1 MPGAPEIST
10 SVGFFMLAFIIP
22 WALIHSPT
30 RGHVTLPSMRIVF
43 MGTPD
48 FAVPVLSRMVE
59 AGHDIAAV
67 YSQPDRPS
75 GRGRKLVPTPTKR
88 FAEERGIEV
97 RQAKSLRSEEER
109 EALASLCP
117 EVVVVAAYG
126 LFLPPDALE
135 IPPLGCLN
143 IHPSLLPRYR
153 GPSPVVSA
161 ILNGDEETG
170 VTIMKLDEG
179 MDSGP
184 ILAQERVSIAEEEPA
199 PELTRRLFDL
209 GADLLVDTLPRWSS
223 GDIQATPQDESR
235 ATFTS
240 LVKKEDGEIDWADDA
255 ERITRMV
262 RAYQPWP
269 GTFTHWDGKLL
280 KILDATSMAGDAPAG
295 HVVELDVGG
304 IGIGTSDRLLAVSRL
319 QIEGRRP
326 SDALDFVRGYPD
338 FVGAELD
345 RSS

>member
-1 MPGAPEIST
+1 
-10 SVGFFMLAFIIP
+10 
-22 WALIHSPT
+22 
-30 RGHVTLPSMRIVF
+30 

-48 FAVPVLSRMVE
+48 FAVPVLSRLVE

-75 GRGRKLVPTPTKR
+75 GRGRKLVPTPTKL
-88 FAEERGIEV
+88 FAEERGIGV
-97 RQAKSLRSEEER
+97 RQPKSLRSEDECA
-109 EALASLCP
+109 ALAALGP
-117 EVVVVAAYG
+117 DVVVVAAYG
-126 LFLPPDALE
+126 IFLPPEALAV
-135 IPPLGCLN
+135 PALGCLN

-153 GPSPVVSA
+153 GPSPVVSS

-184 ILAQERVSIAEEEPA
+184 VVAQERVSIGEEETG

-209 GADLLVDTLPRWSS
+209 GADLFVDTLPRWAS

-240 LVKKEDGEIDWADDA
+240 LVKKENGEIDWTDDA
-255 ERITRMV
+255 ERIARMV
-262 RAYQPWP
+262 RAYEPWP
-269 GTFTHWDGKLL
+269 GTFTHWDGKQL
-280 KILDATSMAGDAPAG
+280 KILEATSMSGDAPPG
-295 HVVELDVGG
+295 QVVGLDGGG
-304 IGIGTSDRLLAVSRL
+304 IGIGTGDGQLAVNRL

-326 SDALDFVRGYPD
+326 SDAQDFVLGYPD
-338 FVGAELD
+338 FVGAELGPL
-345 RSS
+345 S

>member
-1 MPGAPEIST
+1 
-10 SVGFFMLAFIIP
+10 
-22 WALIHSPT
+22 
-30 RGHVTLPSMRIVF
+30 
-43 MGTPD
+43 MGTPEI
-48 FAVPVLSRMVE
+48 AVPVLSRLVE

-88 FAEERGIEV
+88 FAEEHKIDV
-97 RQAKSLRSEEER
+97 RQPRSLRSETEC

-126 LFLPPDALE
+126 LFLPPDVLE
-135 IPPLGCLN
+135 IPRLGCLN

-161 ILNGDEETG
+161 ILTGDEQTG

-184 ILAQERVSIAEEEPA
+184 LLAQVTVPIAERETA

-209 GADLLVDTLPRWSS
+209 GADLLVDSLPRWSS
-223 GDIQATPQDESR
+223 GNIRAMPQDEGH
-235 ATFTS
+235 ATFTT
-240 LVKKEDGEIDWADDA
+240 LVKKEDGEIVWTDGA
-255 ERITRMV
+255 ERIARKV
-262 RAYQPWP
+262 RAYEPWP

-280 KILDATSMAGDAPAG
+280 KILEASAMAGDAQPG
-295 HVVELDVGG
+295 HVVGLDDGG
-304 IGIGTSDRLLAVSRL
+304 IGIGTGDGLLAVNRL
-319 QIEGRRP
+319 QNEGRRP
-326 SDALDFVRGYPD
+326 SDPQDFVRGYPD
-338 FVGAELD
+338 FVGAELR